1 MSPCS
6 VKDVDQAKFVIAF
19 AAFLKKSGKLAV
31 PEWVDL
37 VKDGPT
43 RELAPESE
51 DWFYTRT
58 ASIARHLYMRSP
70 VGIGSI
76 RKIYGGKKNRGSA
89 PSHWGR
95 ASSSIARKAV
105 QALEK
110 MKLVEKDANGG
121 RKLTGQGRRDL
132 DRIAAQLRKDSWP
145 KKVAAPAV
153 ISTA

>member
-1 MSPCS
+1 MSSICISEIFKTS
-6 VKDVDQAKFVIAF
+6 VKLRFFFFIVLRIVEFTKFMFQSKKLLLNYSIK
-19 AAFLKKSGKLAV
+19 AFL
-31 PEWVDL
+31 
-37 VKDGPT
+37 
-43 RELAPESE
+43 
-51 DWFYTRT
+51 Y
-58 ASIARHLYMRSP
+58 
-70 VGIGSI
+70 
-76 RKIYGGKKNRGSA
+76 KIYSTKRTKYLNILGKKNRGSA

>member
-1 MSPCS
+1 M
-6 VKDVDQAKFVIAF
+6 VKPNLSQIYIQVWWIVCTFVLLTPDENKINWYLSHINI
-19 AAFLKKSGKLAV
+19 LKLIIHSLIFICLRSGKLAV

-76 RKIYGGKKNRGSA
+76 RKIYGGNTNLIFFKKPKVFAKNY
-89 PSHWGR
+89 
-95 ASSSIARKAV
+95 
-105 QALEK
+105 
-110 MKLVEKDANGG
+110 
-121 RKLTGQGRRDL
+121 KLTFVL
-132 DRIAAQLRKDSWP
+132 L
-145 KKVAAPAV
+145 
-153 ISTA
+153 STFMYAFVSL